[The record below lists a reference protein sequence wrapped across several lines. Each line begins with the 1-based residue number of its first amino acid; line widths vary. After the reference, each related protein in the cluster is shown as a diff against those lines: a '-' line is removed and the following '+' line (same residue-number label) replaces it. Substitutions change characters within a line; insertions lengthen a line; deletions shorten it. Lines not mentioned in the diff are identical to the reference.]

1 VVPKGSPPHRDEG
14 LTLPVPSDPQ
24 AVFEFA
30 MSFNGYEHFGSFE
43 RAFAEAR
50 LRRRQSL
57 VDLRNELFVE
67 ARSSRHREDDEFM
80 ARYREVLPLLQKHL
94 A

>member
-1 VVPKGSPPHRDEG
+1 VTASPKEA
-14 LTLPVPSDPQ
+14 TLILPDPDDPR

-30 MSFNGYEHFGSFE
+30 MSFNGYEHFGSFDK
-43 RAFAEAR
+43 AFTEAR

-57 VDLRNELFVE
+57 VDIRNELFVE
-67 ARSSRHREDDEFM
+67 ARSSRHRGDDEFVD
-80 ARYREVLPLLQKHL
+80 RYRELLPLFQSYR